1 MTRNTRAFGFTS
13 LVAALT
19 LSGCA
24 SIVSD
29 SQYPVSI
36 QSSPQGA
43 DFKVTNSHGVVIHQG
58 TTPATVTLESG
69 DGYFKKARY
78 NLEFSKEG
86 YQEQRQSMQSELDGW
101 YWGNILFGG
110 LIGWFFV
117 DPVTGAMYKLPE
129 RRNINLVQ
137 VPMAMQPTAAAEP
150 AAQPVVTAEAVPAQ

>member
-1 MTRNTRAFGFTS
+1 MTRTTRAFGFTS
-13 LVAALT
+13 LLAAFT

-43 DFKVTNSHGVVIHQG
+43 DFKVTNSHGTVIHQG
-58 TTPATVTLESG
+58 TTPATVSLESG

-86 YQEQRQSMQSELDGW
+86 YQDQRLSMQGDLDGW

-110 LIGWFFV
+110 LIGWFVV

-129 RRNINLVQ
+129 RTSANLVQ
-137 VPMAMQPTAAAEP
+137 VPMAMQPTAAVQP
-150 AAQPVVTAEAVPAQ
+150 GQPVVTAEAAPVE